1 MNENKKLVMDL
12 GNSLKYVNST
22 SHIFNVK
29 FLFSGNHTVNQ
40 EGGMVEVLVKF
51 FYFMTVKHCFM
62 RQAQQ
67 LREAKKHKNRSR
79 LKHIRII

>member
-1 MNENKKLVMDL
+1 MNENKQLVMDL

-40 EGGMVEVLVKF
+40 EGGMVGVLVKF
-51 FYFMTVKHCFM
+51 SYFLTVETLLHEASTTVK
-62 RQAQQ
+62 
-67 LREAKKHKNRSR
+67 RSE
-79 LKHIRII
+79 KA

>member
-1 MNENKKLVMDL
+1 MDL

-40 EGGMVEVLVKF
+40 EGGMVGVLVKF
-51 FYFMTVKHCFM
+51 SYFLTVETPLHEASTTVK
-62 RQAQQ
+62 
-67 LREAKKHKNRSR
+67 RSE
-79 LKHIRII
+79 KA

>member
-1 MNENKKLVMDL
+1 MNENKKLVMEL

-40 EGGMVEVLVKF
+40 EGGVVGVLVKF
-51 FYFMTVKHCFM
+51 FYFMTVETLLH
-62 RQAQQ
+62 
-67 LREAKKHKNRSR
+67 EASTIKRSI
-79 LKHIRII
+79 KTDQTKPC

>member
-40 EGGMVEVLVKF
+40 EGGMVGVLVKF
-51 FYFMTVKHCFM
+51 SYFLTVETLLHEASTTVK
-62 RQAQQ
+62 
-67 LREAKKHKNRSR
+67 RSETA
-79 LKHIRII
+79 

>member
-40 EGGMVEVLVKF
+40 EGGRVGVLVKF
-51 FYFMTVKHCFM
+51 SYFLTVETLLHEASTTVK
-62 RQAQQ
+62 
-67 LREAKKHKNRSR
+67 RSE
-79 LKHIRII
+79 KA